1 MASSKKPSDPRREQH
16 PVVVTKVWPNAVT
29 PSPTPL
35 PGQTSKKSPTDSA
48 K

>member
-1 MASSKKPSDPRREQH
+1 MAKQNPYSTPARQQH
-16 PVVVTKVWPNAVT
+16 PTVLVKVWPNAVT

-35 PGQTSKKSPTDSA
+35 PGQTSKTTPT

>member
-1 MASSKKPSDPRREQH
+1 VAAKNPYSTPNREQH
-16 PVVVTKVWPNAVT
+16 PVEVTKVWPNAVT

-35 PGQTSKKSPTDSA
+35 PATTSKKSPT